1 MVKDHL
7 SQGQGVERTSWPSFP
22 NRQPPGATTI
32 ITIIVGR
39 GLSTSPV
46 QPIESRPWAD
56 STACGSFLNH
66 KGRNEE
72 AAFFVGVLQQGV
84 FFLALG
90 LI

>member
-1 MVKDHL
+1 M
-7 SQGQGVERTSWPSFP
+7 
-22 NRQPPGATTI
+22 
-32 ITIIVGR
+32 
-39 GLSTSPV
+39 STSPV

-56 STACGSFLNH
+56 SIACGSFLYY